1 MHDRAAKPRRAAQPV
16 EEPTPDAQRIR
27 DALAGQYDAPIRL
40 DTADGRAGTHASGE
54 HADALH
60 PAAVVRLPTGDE
72 RVGTA
77 EEDKIL
83 RKAKQIAARRLQRV
97 HAQEAQEAERQR
109 LAAIEEEAAR
119 FAMQQDEP
127 PAEPPAPHI
136 NQNVAMNPD
145 RAQKN
150 SIMRK
155 WSMAGMWASSVP
167 DAQQKEAQMQQK
179 FEAQEEG
186 RTAAEEPAAGEPKP
200 TPRAENIL
208 AKLSATKFR
217 AKNAAKGGSN
227 MNSPFAAL
235 APEPLQVCARTGACS
250 SCDVHLCK
258 RTRTHTDAHTLSH
271 TLIHTHTRT
280 YANTHTHTHTH
291 TSTHTHTHTHTHTR
305 THAHRRKE
313 GSVVRRR

>member
-1 MHDRAAKPRRAAQPV
+1 
-16 EEPTPDAQRIR
+16 
-27 DALAGQYDAPIRL
+27 
-40 DTADGRAGTHASGE
+40 
-54 HADALH
+54 
-60 PAAVVRLPTGDE
+60 
-72 RVGTA
+72 
-77 EEDKIL
+77 
-83 RKAKQIAARRLQRV
+83 
-97 HAQEAQEAERQR
+97 
-109 LAAIEEEAAR
+109 
-119 FAMQQDEP
+119 MQQDEP

-235 APEPLQVCARTGACS
+235 APEPLQAEGGVGGAAAVKKVS
-250 SCDVHLCK
+250 KAQQKRELIKRVQSLGVVNAPSTQEQQKHSRLPTIVGI
-258 RTRTHTDAHTLSH
+258 RTRKRPPPASMKPGLQGLGLEDHHLKKWESIKAAYKDMPFHPPAADAGGGGGGGE
-271 TLIHTHTRT
+271 
-280 YANTHTHTHTH
+280 AEEAEGKGEEQEKNTA
-291 TSTHTHTHTHTHTR
+291 
-305 THAHRRKE
+305 HAHAVSGPWGLHLPGVFGKR
-313 GSVVRRR
+313 G